1 MGACLKTMS
10 GGAQPDDFSP
20 VVSGGGVHGNQAH
33 SGFNRAYTLGVKLGS
48 GTFSVVRQGTRKT
61 DGRKFA
67 VKCIKDAG
75 LTEEDKEAL
84 ETEVEILKEM
94 NHPHIMNLIDY
105 FEETDSLGKHHYL
118 VTELLEGGE
127 LFDRIVEKEF
137 YTEKEARDLVRLLL
151 DAISYIHNKGVVHRD
166 LKPENLLLTSRS
178 DDANIKIA
186 DFGFAKRVNFGEQG
200 LSTACG
206 TPGYVAPEILQARPY
221 GKGVDIWS
229 VGIITYILLC
239 GYPPF
244 HHDNHNMLFKMIKK
258 GDYEFDSPY
267 WDEVSD
273 DAKDL
278 IRRMLVVN
286 PDNRE
291 TAQELLQHKWITG
304 TDVSTVA
311 LTSAIKEMKAFNAR
325 RKFKAA
331 VQTVKAVN
339 RVNRLIGVNT
349 AEQLERNAAKNAAGD
364 SE

>member
-1 MGACLKTMS
+1 MGQCLKSM
-10 GGAQPDDFSP
+10 GGGNSDTTSDQFTP
-20 VVSGGGVHGNQAH
+20 VVSGGGSSQAH
-33 SGFNRAYTLGVKLGS
+33 SGFHQAYSLGAKLGS
-48 GTFSVVRQGTRKT
+48 GTFSVVRQGTRKA
-61 DGRKFA
+61 DQKKFA

-75 LTEEDKEAL
+75 LSEEDKDAL

-105 FEETDSLGKHHYL
+105 FEETDSHGKHHYL

-151 DAISYIHNKGVVHRD
+151 DAILYIHNKGVVHRD

-186 DFGFAKRVNFGEQG
+186 DFGFAKRVNLAEQG

-206 TPGYVAPEILQARPY
+206 TPGYVAPEILEARPY

-244 HHDNHNMLFKMIKK
+244 HHENHNMLFKMIKK

-267 WDEVSD
+267 WDEVSE

-286 PDNRE
+286 PEQRE
-291 TAQELLQHKWITG
+291 TAEQLLQHKWITG

-311 LTSAIKEMKAFNAR
+311 LTSALKEMKAFNAR

-339 RVNRLIGVNT
+339 RVNRLIG
-349 AEQLERNAAKNAAGD
+349 AEPGAGLNK
-364 SE
+364 